1 MNNQY
6 LFSVNSRLKPVNQE
20 YKILLCRLLSLILRF
35 KSFYHVGD
43 ITTRYKN
50 RYQFLSYK

>member
-6 LFSVNSRLKPVNQE
+6 LFSVNFRLKPVNQE
-20 YKILLCRLLSLILRF
+20 YKILLCPVLILILCF
-35 KSFYHVGD
+35 KLIYHVGD

-50 RYQFLSYK
+50 

>member
-6 LFSVNSRLKPVNQE
+6 LFSVNSGLKPVNQE
-20 YKILLCRLLSLILRF
+20 YKTLLCPVLSLILCF
-35 KSFYHVGD
+35 KLIYHVGN

-50 RYQFLSYK
+50 